1 MPQVQTELFITFL
14 DGHQAVAAATGNN
27 AAWLCL
33 CHRPIPLLGYSDS
46 EEPVSVASIVQC
58 PKCERRYRVIAP
70 SLKKVPTKI
79 VEIAKGTA

>member
-1 MPQVQTELFITFL
+1 MAQVQAEISITFL

-46 EEPVSVASIVQC
+46 EEPASVAAIVEC
-58 PKCERRYRVIAP
+58 PKCRRRYRVIAP
-70 SLKKVPTKI
+70 ALKKVPTRI
-79 VEIAKGTA
+79 VEIANGTA